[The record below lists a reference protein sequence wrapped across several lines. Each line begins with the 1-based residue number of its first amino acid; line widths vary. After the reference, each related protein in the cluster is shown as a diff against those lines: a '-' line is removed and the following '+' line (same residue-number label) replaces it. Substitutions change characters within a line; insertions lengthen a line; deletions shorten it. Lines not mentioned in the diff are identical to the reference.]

1 MTTKEDLFLTLGF
14 NSSSQGV
21 ADIKAKMFSGSLFS
35 AGVQEQAIIQEYPG
49 IETTI
54 CRYSITMDGAM
65 IIEISSPEFI
75 TKLVNEAKDPEV
87 KSNCKVFDFEKY
99 RERRCCFI
107 QR

>member
-1 MTTKEDLFLTLGF
+1 MTKEDLFLTLGF
-14 NSSSQGV
+14 YSNSKG

-35 AGVQEQAIIQEYPG
+35 AGVQEQAIMSEFPE

-75 TKLVNEAKDPEV
+75 TRLVDVKDPEV
-87 KSNCKVFDFEKY
+87 VSNCKIFDFEKY
-99 RERRCCFI
+99 RERRCCLT